1 MDYAGNGDQLGDLA
15 GIMRQRARLWGV
27 GRRLLHRWEGI
38 SSWRVRCYRSNVL
51 SKRFGLVLACAA
63 AMWLFWALGTKAQS
77 PGETASLAI
86 DHPAIQYDTRPI
98 DDRATRLARDLASG
112 KVNIKP
118 GPEGYLRS
126 LLQALDV
133 NPDSQALVFSKT
145 SFQAARIDP
154 RNPRAL
160 YFNDDVEVGFVRGS
174 NLLEVAALDPKQG
187 VIFYSV
193 DIASN
198 PPQFDRRDA
207 CLQCH
212 LSPGTLGI
220 SGLLIASS
228 YTDASGMPAFRGG
241 QRITDH
247 RTPLEDRWG
256 GWYVT
261 GTHEG
266 MRHLGNAVGH
276 DSAHPEL
283 LDMRDSQDLTSL
295 AKKFDASGY
304 LGGASDIVALMT
316 LEHQTRMVN
325 LMIRTGWEA
334 RIADPAGKVQ
344 LDQDIESLVTYMLF
358 ADEASLHGQ
367 VQGVSTFSKTFPER
381 GPRDSQGRSLRDFDL
396 RRRLFRYPLSY
407 MIYSEAFDGMPE
419 NVRTQVYRRLY
430 DVLTSRDTSDKFKRL
445 SAEDRRAVLEILR
458 DTKPGLPAYFRG
470 ETAGI
475 ER

>member
-1 MDYAGNGDQLGDLA
+1 M
-15 GIMRQRARLWGV
+15 
-27 GRRLLHRWEGI
+27 EGI
-38 SSWRVRCYRSNVL
+38 SSWRVRCYRRTVL
-51 SKRFGLVLACAA
+51 SKRFGLILACATA
-63 AMWLFWALGTKAQS
+63 TWVVWTLGTQAQAT
-77 PGETASLAI
+77 GETVSLAI

-98 DDRATRLARDLASG
+98 DDRVTRLARDLASG
-112 KVNIKP
+112 KTKITP
-118 GPEGYLRS
+118 GPDGYLQG
-126 LLQALDV
+126 LLHALDV
-133 NPDSQALVFSKT
+133 NPDSQMLVFSKS

-160 YFNDDVEVGFVRGS
+160 YFNDDVQVGFVRGS

-187 VIFYSV
+187 VVFYSV

-276 DSAHPEL
+276 DSAHPEW
-283 LDMRDSQDLTSL
+283 LDMRDSQNLTSL
-295 AKKFDASGY
+295 AKKFDGRGY
-304 LGGASDIVALMT
+304 LSGASDIVALMT

-334 RIADPAGKVQ
+334 RIADPAAKPQ
-344 LDQDIESLVTYMLF
+344 LDKDIESLVTYMLF

-367 VQGVSTFSKTFPER
+367 VQGVSTFTKTFSAR
-381 GPRDSQGRSLRDFDL
+381 GPRDHQGRSLRDFDL
-396 RRRLFRYPLSY
+396 QRRLFRYPLSY

-419 NVRTQVYRRLY
+419 TVRAQVYGRLY
-430 DVLTSRDTSDKFKRL
+430 AVLTSRDTSDKFKRL
-445 SAEDRRAVLEILR
+445 SQEDRRDVLEILR
-458 DTKPGLPAYFRG
+458 DTKPALPAYFLAD
-470 ETAGI
+470 TAGS